1 LDMQPDELQGNARDI
16 GATVGG
22 SGPKI
27 TTVADV
33 DVDRFE
39 RQKRIGGWSQE
50 KIARSVALVAGA
62 GALGNEIVKNLV
74 LLGIGKIY
82 LIDFD
87 YVVTSNL
94 SRCIFFRQSDSRRRS
109 LKAEVV
115 SKRAERVTKDTR
127 IVPLCEDLE
136 NLDKKIY
143 KQIDVAFGALDNLAA
158 RIQLNIDCYYNRVP
172 LVDGGME
179 GLQGQ
184 VQVVIPPDT
193 PCLCCSLTEKDW
205 DIIWSR
211 LSCTGPIGERKM
223 PAISTTTS
231 IISAIQVQEALKI
244 IFGIEDYRKNKKWDE
259 FFGEPL
265 FGKRLF
271 YAGAPEV
278 LRIYEIS
285 KNEKC
290 YVCGPVER
298 KENQESKKSD

>member
-1 LDMQPDELQGNARDI
+1 MQLDELQRNARDI
-16 GATVGG
+16 GPVGA
-22 SGPKI
+22 SAPKI
-27 TTVADV
+27 TAVSDV
-33 DVDRFE
+33 DTDRFE
-39 RQKRIGGWSQE
+39 RQKRLEGWDQ
-50 KIARSVALVAGA
+50 KRIADSTALVAGA

-74 LLGIGKIY
+74 LLGIGTIY
-82 LIDFD
+82 LVDFD
-87 YVVTSNL
+87 HVVSSNL

-115 SKRAERVTKDTR
+115 SKRAERVTRNTKV
-127 IVPLCEDLE
+127 IPLREDLE

-143 KQIDVAFGALDNLAA
+143 KKIDIAFGGLDNLAA

-184 VQVVIPPDT
+184 VQVMMPPDT
-193 PCLCCSLTEKDW
+193 ACLCCSLTEKDW

-244 IFGIEDYRKNKKWDE
+244 IFGIENYRKNKKWNE

-265 FGKRLF
+265 LGKRLF
-271 YAGAPEV
+271 YAGASEV
-278 LRIYEIS
+278 FRIYEIS
-285 KNEKC
+285 KNDKC
-290 YVCGPVER
+290 YVCGSLVE
-298 KENQESKKSD
+298 KEGLQRAKEKAG

>member
-1 LDMQPDELQGNARDI
+1 MQLDELQRNARDI
-16 GATVGG
+16 AAPVGE
-22 SGPKI
+22 SEPKI
-27 TTVADV
+27 AVVSDV
-33 DVDRFE
+33 DTDRFE
-39 RQKRIGGWSQE
+39 RQKRLEGWDQ
-50 KIARSVALVAGA
+50 KRIADSTTLVAGA

-74 LLGIGKIY
+74 LLGIGTIY
-82 LIDFD
+82 LVDFD
-87 YVVTSNL
+87 HVVSSNL

-115 SKRAERVTKDTR
+115 SKRAERVTRNTK
-127 IVPLCEDLE
+127 IIPLREDLE

-143 KQIDVAFGALDNLAA
+143 KQIDIAFGGLDNLAA
-158 RIQLNIDCYYNRVP
+158 RIQLNIDCYYNSVP

-184 VQVVIPPDT
+184 VQVVIPPDS

-244 IFGIEDYRKNKKWDE
+244 IFGIENYRKNKKWNE

-265 FGKRLF
+265 LGKRLF
-271 YAGAPEV
+271 YAGASEV
-278 LRIYEIS
+278 FRIYEIS
-285 KNEKC
+285 KNDKC
-290 YVCGPVER
+290 YVCGSLGEKGDLQR
-298 KENQESKKSD
+298 AKEKAG

>member
-1 LDMQPDELQGNARDI
+1 V
-16 GATVGG
+16 T
-22 SGPKI
+22 
-27 TTVADV
+27 DV
-33 DVDRFE
+33 DADRFE
-39 RQKRIGGWSQE
+39 RQRRLGGWDQD
-50 KIARSVALVAGA
+50 KIADCTALVVGA

-74 LLGIGKIY
+74 LLGIGTIY
-82 LIDFD
+82 LVDFD
-87 YVVTSNL
+87 HIVSSNL
-94 SRCIFFRQSDSRRRS
+94 SRCIFFRQSDSQRRS

-115 SKRAERVTKDTR
+115 SKRAGRVTRNTKV
-127 IVPLCEDLE
+127 IPLCEDLE

-143 KQIDVAFGALDNLAA
+143 KQIDIAFGGVDNLAA
-158 RIQLNIDCYYNRVP
+158 RIQLNIDCYYDRVP

-184 VQVVIPPDT
+184 VQVVVPPDT

-244 IFGIEDYRKNKKWDE
+244 IFGIENYRKNKKWNE

-265 FGKRLF
+265 LGKRLF
-271 YAGAPEV
+271 YAGASEV
-278 LRIYEIS
+278 FRIYEIS
-285 KNEKC
+285 KNNKC
-290 YVCGPVER
+290 YVCGSTEE
-298 KENQESKKSD
+298 KEAPPKAEEKAD